1 MIRTTADPAKLY
13 KYLRAELDEYLLP
26 EEAKLNATDP
36 EVLVAKF
43 EKAHISLIKCVR
55 AGNRG
60 GCQRYFT
67 CADRYDSLKLALK
80 ETHKGSDLLA
90 ACCKR
95 LGVSIGA
102 TPADYLA

>member
-1 MIRTTADPAKLY
+1 MTNLDLAESWNVTAAIEHF
-13 KYLRAELDEYLLP
+13 RAAQE
-26 EEAKLNATDP
+26 KLNATDP

-80 ETHKGSDLLA
+80 ETSKGSDLLA
-90 ACCKR
+90 ACCKK
-95 LGVSIGA
+95 LGVSIGT